1 MQQGGVSLYLYL
13 SRYPSLTHSLLSPLS
28 LCLTGMAPWPNAT
41 GCHCQMWKPASINY
55 LEAHPR
61 ALWRTSQERASN
73 DNNNK
78 TRKTDNG
85 QLENRQLAAG
95 NGQRATGN
103 WRLATGEAT
112 VHYAIT
118 AWMRHSWPS
127 FQSQAITVPQR
138 KRQLTTRP
146 RRKVKRR
153 RRTPTNG
160 FSSEIEEKAKRRR
173 H

>member
-1 MQQGGVSLYLYL
+1 MASFVLPIKMHANGEIKSVLRFVAHQYWIPLALYKAC
-13 SRYPSLTHSLLSPLS
+13 SREAYPCTSTSPATPQSPTLCSLS

-41 GCHCQMWKPASINY
+41 GCHCQMWRPASINY

-95 NGQRATGN
+95 NGQRAMQLVTGD
-103 WRLATGEAT
+103 WQLARQR
-112 VHYAIT
+112 YI
-118 AWMRHSWPS
+118 MQSRHEWDTLDRVSK
-127 FQSQAITVPQR
+127 A
-138 KRQLTTRP
+138 RQ
-146 RRKVKRR
+146 
-153 RRTPTNG
+153 
-160 FSSEIEEKAKRRR
+160 
-173 H
+173 